1 LKRLKKILAGFRLSM
16 LKKRQ
21 EMSPITIPDDI
32 VAARHILVLLP
43 PGQRELTMIKD
54 MLPEIT
60 RVFSNGEIY
69 ILASPGS
76 SVYNIF
82 PRKGYRI
89 MTPTSQHLDWSE
101 LPKKNYIKTLEEIGF
116 DVIIDLNL
124 GVNYFSQAILLS
136 FGRALKIGRGNH
148 LGTPFYNLEI
158 KSRYIRD
165 EKNIYKSIITT
176 IDRIKNPAA
185 IEAG

>member
-1 LKRLKKILAGFRLSM
+1 M
-16 LKKRQ
+16 
-21 EMSPITIPDDI
+21 ITIPNDI
-32 VAARHILVLLP
+32 ISARNILVLLP

-54 MLPEIT
+54 MLPDIT
-60 RVFSNGEIY
+60 RVFSGGEIY

-76 SVYNIF
+76 TVYSIF

-89 MTPTSQHLDWSE
+89 MTPTSQHLDWSG
-101 LPKKNYIKTLEEIGF
+101 LPHRSFIKSLEETGF
-116 DVIIDLNL
+116 DVLLDLNL

-136 FGRALKIGRGNH
+136 FTRALKIGRGNH
-148 LGTPFYNLEI
+148 LGTPYYNLEI

>member
-1 LKRLKKILAGFRLSM
+1 MKRLKKILARFRLTVM
-16 LKKRQ
+16 CKRQ
-21 EMSPITIPDDI
+21 ERGAITIPDDI
-32 VAARHILVLLP
+32 VNARHVLVLLP
-43 PGQRELTMIKD
+43 PGQRELTMIKGL
-54 MLPEIT
+54 LPEIT
-60 RVFSNGEIY
+60 RVFSGAEIY

-76 SVYNIF
+76 TVYNIF

-89 MTPTSQHLDWSE
+89 MTPTSQHLDWSG
-101 LPKKNYIKTLEEIGF
+101 LPKRSYIKTLEETAF

-136 FGRALKIGRGNH
+136 FGKALKIGRGNH
-148 LGTPFYNLEI
+148 LGTPYYNLEI

>member
-1 LKRLKKILAGFRLSM
+1 MYRLKKILARFKLSV
-16 LKKRQ
+16 LRKRQ
-21 EMSPITIPDDI
+21 ESAPITIPDDI
-32 VAARHILVLLP
+32 IAARHILILLP

-54 MLPEIT
+54 LLPDIT
-60 RVFSNGEIY
+60 RVFSGGEIY

-76 SVYNIF
+76 TVYNIF

-89 MTPTSQHLDWSE
+89 MTPTSQHLDWSG
-101 LPKKNYIKTLEEIGF
+101 LPRNNYVKSLKETGF
-116 DVIIDLNL
+116 DVLLDLNL
-124 GVNYFSQAILLS
+124 GINYFSQAILLS
-136 FGRALKIGRGNH
+136 FSQALKIGRGNH
-148 LGTPFYNLEI
+148 LGTPYYNLEI

-176 IDRIKNPAA
+176 IDRIKNPAT